1 MSEALD
7 RVARRAQVSMV
18 DVNLASRVAE
28 ALIHA
33 EQQIDLAVTAV
44 AELQTKML
52 GARMQA
58 GLAAC
63 VGQQALVSATEAQSF
78 LVQSRGAMVGAH
90 NQLAKVQK
98 SVGLEAVSWGP
109 GDLKPPGDPNGGG

>member
-7 RVARRAQVSMV
+7 RVAPRARISTI
-18 DVNLASRVAE
+18 DVQLATRVAD

-33 EQQIDLAVTAV
+33 EEQIDRAVSAV
-44 AELQTKML
+44 AELQTKMV

-63 VGQQALVSATEAQSF
+63 VGQQALVSATEAQTF

-98 SVGLEAVSWGP
+98 AAGLEALALGP
-109 GDLKPPGDPNGGG
+109 GEGKPAVFGITLG